1 MQVYEFNKSLIVGEI
16 GEKVVENYLSQ
27 LDNVK
32 EVKSVRDI
40 RRYQLKDID
49 FIVYMKD
56 GKEFSVEVKSDSYK
70 SGNLYYE
77 TKSCIEFNTKGC
89 FEKAE
94 ADYIFY
100 YFFNMGKL
108 YMLKTIPFR
117 NWVRKEINNFFLNPK
132 SSVLKEKK
140 VENRVKDSKTEIYTS
155 LGYTIPLRYI
165 EKSLQKT
172 NIYKIIS
179 IEDMGKKVV
188 RNQLL
193 KSKNVKDVSYI
204 NSKDGT
210 IDLSILME
218 NGKKYTAKVSAD
230 GVNEDVLNYQK
241 EFCIYSKIPGEFEK
255 TKADYIFYYLFNSG
269 ALYMFKTEKFRKWV
283 NKNISIHKKQPGYGN
298 IKVEKSTD
306 YDYKKRYKHTSVTYK
321 IPLNYI
327 ESQLKDEKIYKKYYN
342 IKN

>member
-140 VENRVKDSKTEIYTS
+140 VE
-155 LGYTIPLRYI
+155 
-165 EKSLQKT
+165 KSR
-172 NIYKIIS
+172 
-179 IEDMGKKVV
+179 D
-188 RNQLL
+188 LL
-193 KSKNVKDVSYI
+193 
-204 NSKDGT
+204 
-210 IDLSILME
+210 
-218 NGKKYTAKVSAD
+218 
-230 GVNEDVLNYQK
+230 
-241 EFCIYSKIPGEFEK
+241 
-255 TKADYIFYYLFNSG
+255 
-269 ALYMFKTEKFRKWV
+269 
-283 NKNISIHKKQPGYGN
+283 
-298 IKVEKSTD
+298 
-306 YDYKKRYKHTSVTYK
+306 
-321 IPLNYI
+321 
-327 ESQLKDEKIYKKYYN
+327 
-342 IKN
+342 